1 MIEKLKS
8 LAIFATVVDKGSFRA
23 AAEYLDLA
31 PSRVSQIVSDLE
43 SDLGVTLLY
52 RSTRRLSLTS
62 EGEILY
68 PKVTGMLL
76 EAETGLDALN
86 LISTEPTGELRVT
99 APAFVAQTEMMT
111 TLSEFSSKYKKISLK
126 IQFSDHPQDLIKEG
140 YDVGIRA
147 GWLKDS
153 ELMSRNIGHVNG
165 LLVASPDYVK
175 SKPAPISPA
184 DLESWDWVHF
194 SMRGERAEFAHKD
207 GQTESVV
214 CKHRLEVDSA
224 YALYEFATRDQGL
237 IMIPES
243 LAKRGIEHGEL
254 VQVLPDWSVK
264 PLSLQ
269 AVWPDRSRRESLAL
283 LFVRYLADNANS
295 W

>member
-8 LAIFATVVDKGSFRA
+8 LAIFATVVDKGSFRGA
-23 AAEYLDLA
+23 AGHLDLA

-52 RSTRRLSLTS
+52 RSTRKLSLTS

-99 APAFVAQTEMMT
+99 APAFIAQTEMMT
-111 TLSEFSSKYKKISLK
+111 TLSEFSNNYKKILLK
-126 IQFSDHPQDLIKEG
+126 IQFSDHQQDLIKEG
-140 YDVGIRA
+140 FDVGIRA

-153 ELMSRNIGHVNG
+153 ELMSRNIGHANR
-165 LLVASPDYVK
+165 LLVASPDYVM
-175 SKPAPISPA
+175 SKPEPSSPV
-184 DLESWDWVHF
+184 DLETWDWVHF
-194 SMRGERAEFAHKD
+194 SMRGERAEFVSTD
-207 GQTESVV
+207 GHTETVQ
-214 CKHRLEVDSA
+214 CKHRIEVDSA
-224 YALYEFATRDQGL
+224 YALYEFAIRHQGL
-237 IMIPES
+237 TMIPES
-243 LAKRGIEHGEL
+243 LASRGIARGEL
-254 VQVLPDWSVK
+254 VHVIPGWSVM

-283 LFVRYLADNANS
+283 LFVRFLADNANR
-295 W
+295 